1 MCFLGVAQELFL
13 MLSAIHAES
22 APAAAMYRVLDQL
35 GQLLSV
41 SGFVVVVSELLHSED
56 PGVCARQV
64 VACVR
69 MAVSPTPN
77 GQHHHQHQV
86 RKRALQFFNSKV
98 QARKAT
104 MNRAEVGL
112 LLELLTV
119 RMLALVKPITT
130 PNP

>member
-1 MCFLGVAQELFL
+1 MCT
-13 MLSAIHAES
+13 
-22 APAAAMYRVLDQL
+22 P
-35 GQLLSV
+35 
-41 SGFVVVVSELLHSED
+41 SGCLCAHGRLTLHL
-56 PGVCARQV
+56 
-64 VACVR
+64 
-69 MAVSPTPN
+69 PTPN
-77 GQHHHQHQV
+77 GQHHHHPQV